1 MLRINVYANDIDLEF
16 ISGTERQSLADMA
29 KLFDFAPALEV
40 KGKGIKVVS
49 FSLGFPRKNK

>member
-1 MLRINVYANDIDLEF
+1 MLRINVDANDIDLEF

-40 KGKGIKVVS
+40 QGKESCIIFLRIPK
-49 FSLGFPRKNK
+49 KKK